1 MTGSTGS
8 VFNVLAYWS
17 NGFFGS
23 HFEVDKIILPIGI
36 SFFTFQSISYTV
48 EVYRGTL
55 KPVERFTDFAFF
67 VTFFPQLVAGPI
79 VRSTDLIP
87 QLYKEY
93 QLTRAEWGL
102 AIFWILNGFIK
113 KILLADY
120 IAVNI
125 SSPNTKNLRQLQNS
139 QGLEKLL
146 LELTQERTLLSEQY
160 GKKIPLFLKIAPD
173 LEPGQIFE
181 IANLLE
187 RFEIDALIATNTT
200 ISRENV
206 QSEIDHHQ
214 SGGLSGK
221 PIKDLSNQIVAT
233 FYRLLEGRTPIIGVG
248 GIHTGTDALQKKN
261 FGAKVIQIYS
271 GLIYEGPQLIKDCIN
286 ALKP

>member
-1 MTGSTGS
+1 MADANSDYLICLRA
-8 VFNVLAYWS
+8 VY
-17 NGFFGS
+17 
-23 HFEVDKIILPIGI
+23 EVA
-36 SFFTFQSISYTV
+36 SY
-48 EVYRGTL
+48 
-55 KPVERFTDFAFF
+55 
-67 VTFFPQLVAGPI
+67 VTI
-79 VRSTDLIP
+79 
-87 QLYKEY
+87 
-93 QLTRAEWGL
+93 
-102 AIFWILNGFIK
+102 
-113 KILLADY
+113 
-120 IAVNI
+120 NI

-146 LELTQERTLLSEQY
+146 LELTQERALLSEQY
-160 GKKIPLFLKIAPD
+160 GKKVPLFLKIAPD

-206 QSEIDHHQ
+206 KSEIDHHQ

-221 PIKDLSNQIVAT
+221 PIKDLSNHIVAT